1 MKKVKEFLD
10 IFKDTFIVLLA
21 YIPLGMGFGILA
33 SKQIGFSVFEV
44 FVCAVIIYAGSMQ
57 YALVGLISSGASLI
71 MIFLT
76 TILVNFRHFF
86 YTLTLLK
93 ELKNFKNL
101 LKFYLIFGLT
111 DETFALFCA
120 KDYSNKQKLIITFL
134 NQSYWI
140 LGCVLGAYF
149 TQKLSFDFN
158 GLDFT
163 LIAFFTVLALEL
175 IKTSAKS
182 TLVCSIIL
190 ALVSLFFIKQSLMLV
205 FCLSFGALFLAIFY
219 KKGIR

>member
-1 MKKVKEFLD
+1 MKNL
-10 IFKDTFIVLLA
+10 FKDSFVVCLA

-33 SKQIGFSVFEV
+33 SKELGFSIFEI
-44 FVCAVIIYAGSMQ
+44 FLSSLLIYAGSMQ
-57 YALVGLISSGASLI
+57 YALVGLASSNASLF
-71 MIFLT
+71 MIFFT
-76 TILVNFRHFF
+76 TLLVNFRHFF

-93 ELKNFKNL
+93 ELKECKNPFKH
-101 LKFYLIFGLT
+101 YLIFGLT
-111 DETFALFCA
+111 DETFALLCA
-120 KDYSNKQKLIITFL
+120 KKYTDNKKILLAFI
-134 NQSYWI
+134 NHSYWI
-140 LGCVLGAYF
+140 LGGVLGGIF
-149 TQKLSFDFN
+149 TQKLSLDFN

-182 TLVCSIIL
+182 TLICSIIL